1 MKLPQIT
8 SEGIPGCLSPT
19 FQTEDL
25 AFDALVTQTL
35 PLIANR

>member
-1 MKLPQIT
+1 MKLLAIT
-8 SEGIPGCLSPT
+8 SEGLPGCLSPT

-25 AFDALVTQTL
+25 ALDALVTQTL